1 MMRLD
6 MFLKHTGLIK
16 QRSQAKRACDD
27 GRVVLI
33 GPSGE
38 KTAKAS
44 QAVHVGERVR
54 IETMTRR
61 IEIEVLALP
70 ERTPARSERQRFYRL
85 LSEEQIDPFADLS
98 F

>member
-1 MMRLD
+1 MTRLD

-27 GRVVLI
+27 GRVVLV

-44 QAVHVGERVR
+44 QAVHVGEQVR

-61 IEIEVLALP
+61 IEVKYAALP
-70 ERTPARSERQRFYRL
+70 SERQRAASASVSIAYL
-85 LSEEQIDPFADLS
+85 TKSKLIPSQT
-98 F
+98 

>member
-1 MMRLD
+1 MTRLD

-61 IEIEVLALP
+61 IEVQVLALP
-70 ERTPARSERQRFYRL
+70 ERAPARSERQQFYRIL
-85 LSEEQIDPFADLS
+85 REEKIDPFADLS

>member
-1 MMRLD
+1 MTRLD
-6 MFLKHTGLIK
+6 IFLKNTGLIK
-16 QRSQAKRACDD
+16 QRSEAKRACDD

-33 GPSGE
+33 GSEGE

-54 IETMTRR
+54 IETTTRR
-61 IEIEVLALP
+61 IEVEVLDLP
-70 ERTPARSERQRFYRL
+70 ERTPAKRDRQRFYRI
-85 LSEEQIDPFADLS
+85 LSEERIDPFADLS

>member
-1 MMRLD
+1 MTRLD
-6 MFLKHTGLIK
+6 IFLKHTGLIK
-16 QRSQAKRACDD
+16 QRSQAKRACED
-27 GRVVLI
+27 GRVILI
-33 GPSGE
+33 VPSGE

-70 ERTPARSERQRFYRL
+70 DRTPARSERQRFYRL

>member
-1 MMRLD
+1 MTRLD

-61 IEIEVLALP
+61 IEVEVLALP
-70 ERTPARSERQRFYRL
+70 SERQRAASDSGFIAYL
-85 LSEEQIDPFADLS
+85 TKSKLIPSPT
-98 F
+98 